1 MNQLSDITHHK
12 FTNSFGVTDW
22 SIETD
27 TGWKPITHIH
37 QTIEYMEW
45 EITTESGFTLKCADT
60 HIVFDDQYNEI
71 YVKDCIPNITK
82 ILTKIGDDLVIS
94 VVQLNSSSNMYD
106 LSIDSEDH
114 RFYTGDILSHNS
126 TMLDALC
133 FVLFGKPFRKIN
145 KGNILNSIN
154 ASNGVVEVEFT
165 IGTKEYKI
173 IRGIKPNV
181 FEIYCGG
188 VLINQDAKAKDYQ
201 DYLEKVILKLNFKSF
216 TQVVIL
222 GSASFV
228 PFMQLSASDRRA
240 IIEDLLDIQI
250 FSSMNS
256 LVKEKLS
263 TIKDDSSNNKYE
275 LNITAEKIKLQKKN
289 IYEHKKHNDEEVARK
304 LGEIETSKL
313 QNERLLA
320 DGVLI
325 QQQIEVLQK
334 KIDDKLSVETK
345 SRKMIQMEAKLESSI
360 ELINK
365 DIAFYHQN
373 DDCPTCRQVLD
384 VDFKTSQVTEKT
396 TKLVQINK
404 GVDEISSEIKRLN
417 ERLSEIQGINR
428 QITQHNNEI
437 VSNNSTIS
445 AMNQYISKINRE
457 IELLSVRKDTI
468 ENDNGSLIEM
478 VEHLQKIMTEQER
491 LSNEKQYYEYASNL
505 LKDTGIKTR
514 IVKQYLPVMNKLINK
529 YLSAMDFF
537 VNFNIDENFDETIK
551 SRHRDDFKYTN
562 FSEGEKTKIDLS
574 LLLTWRQ
581 VAKMKNST
589 NTNILI
595 MDEILDSS
603 MDDASIDNLF
613 KIFEEFDDD
622 TNLFV
627 ISHRGDHLFDR
638 FRSVIKFEKSG
649 NFSRI
654 AKL

>member
-1 MNQLSDITHHK
+1 MIIFKLLRYKNILSTGNV
-12 FTNSFGVTDW
+12 FT
-22 SIETD
+22 
-27 TGWKPITHIH
+27 
-37 QTIEYMEW
+37 
-45 EITTESGFTLKCADT
+45 EIK
-60 HIVFDDQYNEI
+60 
-71 YVKDCIPNITK
+71 
-82 ILTKIGDDLVIS
+82 
-94 VVQLNSSSNMYD
+94 LNSSKNTLIVGSN
-106 LSIDSEDH
+106 
-114 RFYTGDILSHNS
+114 GAGKS

-154 ASNGVVEVEFT
+154 ASDGVVEVEFI

-181 FEIYCGG
+181 FEIYCAG

-228 PFMQLSASDRRA
+228 PFMQLSAADRRA

-263 TIKDDSSNNKYE
+263 NIKDDSSNNKYE
-275 LNITAEKIKLQKKN
+275 LNITSEKIKLQKKN
-289 IYEHKKHNDEEVARK
+289 IDEHKKHNDEEVARK
-304 LGEIETSKL
+304 LEEIETSQL

-325 QQQIEVLQK
+325 QKHIEFLQK

-360 ELINK
+360 KTINK

-384 VDFKTSQVTEKT
+384 VDFKTNQVNEKT
-396 TKLVQINK
+396 TKRDQIHK
-404 GVDEISSEIKRLN
+404 GVSEISAEIQRLN
-417 ERLSEIQGINR
+417 ARLSDIQVINR

-445 AMNQYISKINRE
+445 AMNQYINKINKE
-457 IELLSVRKDTI
+457 IEFLSFRKDTI
-468 ENDNGSLIEM
+468 ENDNGTLITMIEY
-478 VEHLQKIMTEQER
+478 LQKVMTEQER
-491 LSNEKQYYEYASNL
+491 LANEKQYYEYASNL

-562 FSEGEKTKIDLS
+562 FSEGEKTKIDLA